1 MQNYSGEEGLQ
12 YHLQIR
18 PGDVGRYVIMPG
30 DPKRCAKIA
39 KHFDDAKLIADSRE
53 YVTYTGYLDGEKVSV
68 TSTGIGGP
76 SASIALEE
84 LTLCGADTFIRVG
97 TCGGIDLDVK
107 GGDIVVATGAVR
119 MEGTSREYAP
129 IEYPAVASLEVTNA
143 LVQAAKEAKVDVA
156 VHLDHG
162 LTFETVDKA
171 LGLGF
176 TSVMLDASTL
186 PFEENIAKVKTVV
199 EKARKY
205 GATVEAELGLVGGS
219 EDGSCDHG
227 IRCTDPDDA
236 VVYARETGIDAL
248 AVAIGNAHGN
258 YPVAPTLAFDVLEK
272 IHEKVDIPLV
282 LHGGSGITDKDFQRA
297 ISLGIRKVN
306 IATASFNSLTAHV
319 EKYMASTDKHNFFD
333 LNEAMVQGTYENVKR
348 HILVFNEPYQA

>member
-1 MQNYSGEEGLQ
+1 MALVKMKDLLRRAEEKNIGCGAFSVGNMEMVRGAIRAAEELDTPII
-12 YHLQIR
+12 LQIAEVR
-18 PGDVGRYVIMPG
+18 LKNSPLHLM
-30 DPKRCAKIA
+30 
-39 KHFDDAKLIADSRE
+39 
-53 YVTYTGYLDGEKVSV
+53 
-68 TSTGIGGP
+68 GP
-76 SASIALEE
+76 
-84 LTLCGADTFIRVG
+84 
-97 TCGGIDLDVK
+97 
-107 GGDIVVATGAVR
+107 
-119 MEGTSREYAP
+119 MM
-129 IEYPAVASLEVTNA
+129 
-143 LVQAAKEAKVDVA
+143 VQAAKEAKVDVA

-162 LTFETVDKA
+162 LTFESVDKA
-171 LGLGF
+171 LELGF

-186 PFEENIAKVKTVV
+186 PFEENIARVKAVV

-282 LHGGSGITDKDFQRA
+282 LHGGSGITDKDFQKA

-319 EKYMASTDKHNFFD
+319 EKYIESTDKHNFFD

-348 HILVFNEPYQA
+348 HILVFNEPYQE

>member
-1 MQNYSGEEGLQ
+1 MALVKMKDLLRCAEEKNIGCGAFSVGNMEMVRGAIRAAEELDTPII
-12 YHLQIR
+12 LQIAEVR
-18 PGDVGRYVIMPG
+18 LKNSPLHLM
-30 DPKRCAKIA
+30 
-39 KHFDDAKLIADSRE
+39 
-53 YVTYTGYLDGEKVSV
+53 
-68 TSTGIGGP
+68 GP
-76 SASIALEE
+76 
-84 LTLCGADTFIRVG
+84 
-97 TCGGIDLDVK
+97 
-107 GGDIVVATGAVR
+107 
-119 MEGTSREYAP
+119 MM
-129 IEYPAVASLEVTNA
+129 
-143 LVQAAKEAKVDVA
+143 VQATKEAKVDVA

-171 LGLGF
+171 LELGF

-186 PFEENIAKVKTVV
+186 PFEENIARVKAVV

-205 GATVEAELGLVGGS
+205 GATVEAELGFVGGS

-319 EKYMASTDKHNFFD
+319 EKYMESTDKHNFFD
-333 LNEAMVQGTYENVKR
+333 LNDAMVQGTYENVKR
-348 HILVFNEPYQA
+348 HILVFNEPYQE